1 MEGGRR
7 FQNVRIPSVQVKVLV
22 TVNFYVKPKG
32 TYTFVLLSKS
42 DSPGLFSPV
51 VDVLDTDFLRIFS
64 LRGTSVTATSTVVF
78 LTSFS
83 FSVSF

>member
-7 FQNVRIPSVQVKVLV
+7 FQNVRVPSVQVKVLV
-22 TVNFYVKPKG
+22 TVNFYVKP
-32 TYTFVLLSKS
+32 YTFVLLSKS